1 MAHAGGGLDTR
12 RMDGNGQQQE
22 PPSLD
27 FFASFF
33 YQEKNEGLPGEG
45 KKKPARLKRK
55 KQVALSDKRPAW
67 LNMHNLILPLFQ
79 YNNIR

>member
-1 MAHAGGGLDTR
+1 
-12 RMDGNGQQQE
+12 MDGNGQQRK

-45 KKKPARLKRK
+45 KKKPCA
-55 KQVALSDKRPAW
+55 A
-67 LNMHNLILPLFQ
+67 
-79 YNNIR
+79 